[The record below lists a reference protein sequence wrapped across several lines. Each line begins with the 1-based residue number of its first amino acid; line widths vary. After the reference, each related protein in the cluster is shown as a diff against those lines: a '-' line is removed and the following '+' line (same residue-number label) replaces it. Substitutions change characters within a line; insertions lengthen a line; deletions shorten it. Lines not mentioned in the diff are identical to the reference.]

1 LKPPGATRA
10 WRHLHFMFSYFESR
24 IRPTARP
31 GSAPPT
37 GLLAFYWHY
46 VRQTRGLFAAMFV
59 TGVVVAL
66 LDTLIPVFIGRLV
79 TLMQADDRAAAAAD
93 ALPLLLGMA
102 AVVLVL
108 RPAALLLDSLV
119 RNNAVVPGVTSLIR
133 WQSHWHVVRQSW
145 PFFQNDFAGRIANRV
160 MQTSNAVRESVVSSI
175 RAIWYI
181 VVYGLTTVALMLSAD
196 WRLAMPTLLWFVGY
210 ILFLRR
216 FVPRM
221 RDRAKASSE
230 LRSLVMGRVVDS
242 YTNIL
247 TVKLFARARDEDS
260 YVREVIDEHTGAIAA
275 HMRMTTGFM
284 ATLSLM
290 NAAMLASTAAI
301 GVTLWAQGQVSA
313 GLVATAL
320 PLAWQIVNVAGW
332 VSWEVTGIFENI
344 GVVQEGMETIA
355 VPHAME
361 DRPQARELQVQQ
373 GEIRFEHLTFTYG
386 RDDGKKVLDDL
397 NLVIRPGERVG
408 VVGRSGA
415 GKSTLVNLLLRFH
428 DLETGSL
435 RIDGHDVREVT
446 QESLRGAIGMVTQDT
461 SLLHRSIS
469 ANIGYGRPSAT
480 QAEIVAAA
488 RKAQAHEFIL
498 GLQDWKGRTG
508 YEAHVGERGVKLSGG
523 QRQRVAIAR
532 VILKDAPILVLDEA
546 TSALDSEVEVAIQD
560 QLLGLMEGKTV
571 IAIAHRLSTIARMD
585 RLIVLEQGRIVEQG
599 SHAELLALG
608 GHYAKLWAH
617 QSGGF
622 LTEDVPDEP
631 VLEDA
636 PVDEGTAADLP
647 GHDRD
652 AEPPLRP

>member
-1 LKPPGATRA
+1 
-10 WRHLHFMFSYFESR
+10 MFAFFESR

-31 GSAPPT
+31 GSAPPA
-37 GLLAFYWHY
+37 GLLAFYWHF
-46 VRQTRGLFAAMFV
+46 VRQTKGLFAAMFV
-59 TGVVVAL
+59 TGVAVAL
-66 LDTLIPVFIGRLV
+66 IDTLIPLFIGRLV
-79 TLMQADDRAAAAAD
+79 TMMQTDDRAATFAAA
-93 ALPLLLGMA
+93 LPTLLGMA
-102 AVVLVL
+102 AAVLVL
-108 RPAALLLDSLV
+108 RPAALMADSLV

-181 VVYGLTTVALMLSAD
+181 VVYGITTLALMAAAD
-196 WRLAMPTLLWFVGY
+196 WRLALPTVAWFAAYV
-210 ILFLRR
+210 LFLRR

-221 RDRAKASSE
+221 RGLARSASE
-230 LRSLVMGRVVDS
+230 LRSQVMGRVVDS

-247 TVKLFARARDEDS
+247 TVKLFARARDEDA
-260 YVREVIDEHTGAIAA
+260 YVREVIDEHAAAIAA
-275 HMRMTTGFM
+275 HMRMTTKFM
-284 ATLSLM
+284 ATLSML
-290 NAAMLASTAAI
+290 NAAMLTSTAAI
-301 GVTLWAQGQVSA
+301 GITLWGQGRISA

-355 VPHAME
+355 VPHGMT
-361 DRPQARELQVQQ
+361 DQPDARDLEVKPAPEG
-373 GEIRFEHLTFTYG
+373 GEVRFEHVTFTYG
-386 RDDGKKVLDDL
+386 RSDGKKVLDDL
-397 NLVIRPGERVG
+397 NLNIRPGERVG
-408 VVGRSGA
+408 LIGRSGA

-428 DLETGSL
+428 DLEQGSL
-435 RIDGHDVREVT
+435 RIDGHDIRGLT
-446 QESLRGAIGMVTQDT
+446 QESLRSAIGMVTQDT
-461 SLLHRSIS
+461 SLLHRSI
-469 ANIGYGRPSAT
+469 AQNIGYGRPGASLD
-480 QAEIVAAA
+480 EIVAAA
-488 RKAQAHEFIL
+488 KKAQAHEFIL
-498 GLQDWKGRTG
+498 QLQDWKGRTG

-532 VILKDAPILVLDEA
+532 VVLKDAPILVLDEA
-546 TSALDSEVEVAIQD
+546 TSALDSEVELAIQG

-599 SHAELLALG
+599 THAALLNLG

-622 LTEDVPDEP
+622 LAED
-631 VLEDA
+631 LSDA
-636 PVDEGTAADLP
+636 PVVA
-647 GHDRD
+647 
-652 AEPPLRP
+652 

>member
-1 LKPPGATRA
+1 
-10 WRHLHFMFSYFESR
+10 MFAFFESR

-31 GSAPPT
+31 GSAPPQA
-37 GLLAFYWHY
+37 LLAFYWHY
-46 VRQTRGLFAAMFV
+46 VRQAKGLFAAMFV
-59 TGVVVAL
+59 TGIAVAL
-66 LDTLIPVFIGRLV
+66 IDTLIPLFIGRLV
-79 TLMQADDRAAAAAD
+79 TLMQTDDRAATFEAALPSLLAMAAA
-93 ALPLLLGMA
+93 
-102 AVVLVL
+102 VLVL
-108 RPAALLLDSLV
+108 RPAALMADSLV

-181 VVYGLTTVALMLSAD
+181 VVYGLTTLALMAAAD
-196 WRLAMPTLLWFVGY
+196 WRLALPTLLWFMAY

-221 RDRAKASSE
+221 RQLARSASE
-230 LRSLVMGRVVDS
+230 LRSHVMGRVVDS

-247 TVKLFARARDEDS
+247 TVKLFARARDEDA
-260 YVREVIDEHTGAIAA
+260 YVREVIDEHAVAIAA
-275 HMRMTTGFM
+275 HMRMTTKFM
-284 ATLSLM
+284 ATLSMLNALM
-290 NAAMLASTAAI
+290 LTSTAAI
-301 GVTLWAQGQVSA
+301 GITLWAQGRIGA

-355 VPHAME
+355 VPHKME
-361 DRPQARELQVQQ
+361 DRPGARELQVQPAPAG
-373 GEIRFEHLTFTYG
+373 GEIRFEHITFTYG

-397 NLVIRPGERVG
+397 QLVIRPGERVG
-408 VVGRSGA
+408 LVGRSGA

-435 RIDGHDVREVT
+435 RIDGHDVRELT
-446 QESLRGAIGMVTQDT
+446 QESLRAAIGMVTQDT
-461 SLLHRSIS
+461 SLLHRSIA
-469 ANIGYGRPSAT
+469 ANIGYGRPGAT
-480 QAEIVAAA
+480 MDEIVAAA
-488 RKAQAHEFIL
+488 TKAQAHEFIL
-498 GLQDWKGRTG
+498 GLQDWQGRSG
-508 YEAHVGERGVKLSGG
+508 YDAHVGERGVKLSGG

-585 RLIVLEQGRIVEQG
+585 RLIVLEAGRIVEQG
-599 SHAELLALG
+599 SHAELLALD
-608 GHYAKLWAH
+608 GHYARLWAH

-622 LTEDVPDEP
+622 LAEDVADAALEP
-631 VLEDA
+631 A
-636 PVDEGTAADLP
+636 PAGATA
-647 GHDRD
+647 G
-652 AEPPLRP
+652 